1 MSTNPGHVWKDLHEA
16 QLRGNPVHGTRIK
29 TGSLAKSPQAQYQ
42 LNQVCAMHRAW
53 TCTTFIIWNSSQQ
66 SEKNWKNKTSS
77 KLGTFL
83 DMEGTNTKL
92 LCKVVFTL
100 EKNGTLTE
108 DACQWKVSHY
118 KKNYKGVGQLVK
130 PAKICTLRDKEILDK
145 QSKTLWGKAVR
156 HSGKESHVPH
166 DSTLVKWTESAQPTA
181 IASHSKLSSFS
192 FISPNCHSESS
203 QFNET

>member
-42 LNQVCAMHRAW
+42 LNQACAMHRAW

-66 SEKNWKNKTSS
+66 SEKYWKNKTSS

-83 DMEGTNTKL
+83 DMEGTNMKL

-100 EKNGTLTE
+100 EKKWNPYWRCMPVKSVTIKRITKGSVSWWSQQRFAPSGTRKFWTSRARPCGE
-108 DACQWKVSHY
+108 RQWGIQGRRAMCHM
-118 KKNYKGVGQLVK
+118 
-130 PAKICTLRDKEILDK
+130 
-145 QSKTLWGKAVR
+145 
-156 HSGKESHVPH
+156 
-166 DSTLVKWTESAQPTA
+166 VKWTESAQPTA